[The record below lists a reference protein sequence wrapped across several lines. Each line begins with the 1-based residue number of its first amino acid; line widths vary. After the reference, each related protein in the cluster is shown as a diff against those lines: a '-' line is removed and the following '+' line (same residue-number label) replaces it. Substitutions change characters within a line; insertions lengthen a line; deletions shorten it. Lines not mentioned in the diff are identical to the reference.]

1 MVSSQRRDLRS
12 TLELPSPNYV
22 YACEWGRGLVRLV
35 FSGCFTYVNF
45 SLYLR
50 FYYCWSEEKR
60 KKKSRKPLDR
70 CWSPTLVYVSLSW
83 IMTFIVSP
91 GDICVLTTLWSRS
104 QKNTLKKISDFRS
117 WHLKEEVVAVLFKR
131 ELTFLWTEYIQL
143 TLEGS
148 ADRPEEWGPLW
159 AGEEGQPEEMNPMK
173 CYLQLMQ
180 K

>member
-60 KKKSRKPLDR
+60 KKKVEETSGQMLKSYLGV
-70 CWSPTLVYVSLSW
+70 CFTLVNHDLHCEPWRHLCADNSLKQ
-83 IMTFIVSP
+83 ITKKYI
-91 GDICVLTTLWSRS
+91 
-104 QKNTLKKISDFRS
+104 KKISDFRS